1 LLHRTERSAETGRR
15 IIENNLEMNGH
26 FMQFQCC
33 LRNNKIRT
41 KLLRI
46 FTTWRWLSLPLMAF
60 VALLLATTVACA
72 QQQLV
77 RVTGVDD
84 KSVGLID
91 ISADLQA
98 LPGSD
103 HQHSIE
109 TGDTKSALGR
119 LPERG
124 DILLF
129 STMAGGQFKSVS
141 AYVVRPGTLRQI
153 LALIGAAGVL
163 IGLAA
168 IVTKWRPQKFLIGID
183 NRYSNSQC
191 QLALWFGTAMTAYL
205 AMVFLRLYA
214 GGADFLGGV
223 TITENVFALSGL
235 SALTFGGAKMVTAQK
250 TGGTLPVP
258 ETPAASER
266 TGPVGAGATGPIAA
280 QPPQPLRKNMADN
293 PNLLT
298 DLVQNDEGAP
308 DLGDFQMIAIT
319 LTAVV
324 IYLTSTFNALA
335 SIPLQAHVSLP
346 DVDTSLLAGFG
357 IGQGAYLVKKA
368 ALPLGRG

>member
-1 LLHRTERSAETGRR
+1 
-15 IIENNLEMNGH
+15 
-26 FMQFQCC
+26 
-33 LRNNKIRT
+33 
-41 KLLRI
+41 
-46 FTTWRWLSLPLMAF
+46 MAF
-60 VALLLATTVACA
+60 AALLLVTTVARA

-84 KSVGLID
+84 KSVGLVD

-109 TGDTKSALGR
+109 TGDAKSALGR

-129 STMAGGQFKSVS
+129 STVAGGQFKSVS

-153 LALIGAAGVL
+153 LALIGAAALL

-168 IVTKWRPQKFLIGID
+168 IVTNWRPQKFLIGMD

-191 QLALWFGTAMTAYL
+191 QLALWFGAAMTAYL
-205 AMVFLRLYA
+205 ATVFLRLYA
-214 GGADFLGGV
+214 GGPDFLGGV
-223 TITENVFALSGL
+223 AITENVLALSGL
-235 SALTFGGAKMVTAQK
+235 SALTFGGAKMVTVQK
-250 TGGTLPVP
+250 TGGMLPVP
-258 ETPAASER
+258 EALAASER
-266 TGPVGAGATGPIAA
+266 AGSVGAGATGPIAA
-280 QPPQPLRKNMADN
+280 QPAQKKMADN

-319 LTAVV
+319 LAAVV
-324 IYLTSTFNALA
+324 IYLTGTFNALA
-335 SIPLQAHVSLP
+335 SIPLQVHVSLP
-346 DVDTSLLAGFG
+346 DVDRSLLAGFG

>member
-1 LLHRTERSAETGRR
+1 
-15 IIENNLEMNGH
+15 M
-26 FMQFQCC
+26 
-33 LRNNKIRT
+33 
-41 KLLRI
+41 RI
-46 FTTWRWLSLPLMAF
+46 FTTCRWLFVPLMAF

-84 KSVGLID
+84 KSVGLVD
-91 ISADLQA
+91 ISADLRA

-109 TGDTKSALGR
+109 TGNAKSELGR

-124 DILLF
+124 DILLL
-129 STMAGGQFKSVS
+129 STAAGGQFKSVS
-141 AYVVRPGTLRQI
+141 AYVVRPGTLREI
-153 LALIGAAGVL
+153 LALIGAAALL

-191 QLALWFGTAMTAYL
+191 QLALWFGAAMTAYL
-205 AMVFLRLYA
+205 ATVFLRLYA

-223 TITENVFALSGL
+223 TITENVLALSGL

-250 TGGTLPVP
+250 TGGMLPVP

-266 TGPVGAGATGPIAA
+266 ISPVGAGTIGPIAA

-335 SIPLQAHVSLP
+335 SIPLQVHVSLP

-368 ALPLGRG
+368 ALPPGRG